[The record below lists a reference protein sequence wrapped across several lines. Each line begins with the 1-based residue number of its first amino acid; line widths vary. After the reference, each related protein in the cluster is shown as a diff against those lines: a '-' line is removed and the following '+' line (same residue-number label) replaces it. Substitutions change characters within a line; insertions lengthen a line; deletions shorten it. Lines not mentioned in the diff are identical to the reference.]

1 MSRAVCVKSNE
12 NTRSST
18 FHFRLDRTIAVFS
31 FFSLF
36 IYIYRF
42 QSILRTI
49 IGAGLM
55 ETQRIVESNRDGGST
70 RSGLLICHDDVL

>member
-1 MSRAVCVKSNE
+1 MKIPDVPL
-12 NTRSST
+12 ST
-18 FHFRLDRTIAVFS
+18 FDSIEPLP
-31 FFSLF
+31 FFLFFLSL
-36 IYIYRF
+36 YIYRF

-55 ETQRIVESNRDGGST
+55 ETQRLVESNRDGGST